1 MKLPPAARDAAAPSL
16 GRQLIAWML
25 GALVLVW
32 GCFVVWGYLTG
43 VEESEELTDGH
54 LASVATLVLNWN
66 VQGDVAS
73 EAATVLQVPP
83 GLKAHDYQE
92 SLNVALWNAQGQLIS
107 RTGNAPLPAFGLDQG
122 FANLDFG
129 ARGEWRSFTQWS
141 RARTAKVTVMVS
153 LSERDS
159 LAGDIAMQMLQPGF
173 WLLPVIAIA
182 VGVAIRRGLKPVNDL
197 ADEVA
202 RLDPARDQ
210 RLSSAHVLR
219 ELSPMVY
226 SINTLL
232 DAQQA
237 ALARERDLANE
248 VAHELRTPLAS
259 IALQAEALSGALP
272 REGAADAGLDEL
284 LTRIRQDA
292 LHAGHVLTQL
302 LALARAGRTMPHTS
316 PVSVDW
322 VSLARSVA
330 AAQAQPAWQRD
341 DTLAVQAPAVLT
353 VPGNAV
359 LLELALRN
367 LVENA
372 IRHTPR
378 GTRVEIQAGRL
389 PGLAWMQ
396 VCDDGAR
403 DRSVEVSPPADS
415 LRLGHEIVARVMQA
429 HQGGFAGTRAPEGFT
444 TCYRM
449 EIPLA
454 G

>member
-302 LALARAGRTMPHTS
+302 LALARAG
-316 PVSVDW
+316 
-322 VSLARSVA
+322 
-330 AAQAQPAWQRD
+330 QRD

>member
-1 MKLPPAARDAAAPSL
+1 MENIHGKASRAAQLRDDF
-16 GRQLIAWML
+16 RRRH
-25 GALVLVW
+25 ALAV
-32 GCFVVWGYLTG
+32 FVVAQRVQRDLRPLGQFL
-43 VEESEELTDGH
+43 
-54 LASVATLVLNWN
+54 LA
-66 VQGDVAS
+66 QF
-73 EAATVLQVPP
+73 
-83 GLKAHDYQE
+83 
-92 SLNVALWNAQGQLIS
+92 
-107 RTGNAPLPAFGLDQG
+107 R
-122 FANLDFG
+122 
-129 ARGEWRSFTQWS
+129 
-141 RARTAKVTVMVS
+141 
-153 LSERDS
+153 
-159 LAGDIAMQMLQPGF
+159 
-173 WLLPVIAIA
+173 
-182 VGVAIRRGLKPVNDL
+182 
-197 ADEVA
+197 
-202 RLDPARDQ
+202 
-210 RLSSAHVLR
+210 
-219 ELSPMVY
+219 
-226 SINTLL
+226 
-232 DAQQA
+232 